1 MGGTRGLVRLWSEE
15 PRVTGAPL
23 CAKGVFG
30 TLPSLPWLASAS
42 QVPFGLALCM
52 QGVGVWLAGSL
63 QPGHMQPVFGFL
75 NLHLNQ
81 IVRVQEPCLVARIE
95 AGGVTTLFER

>member
-1 MGGTRGLVRLWSEE
+1 M
-15 PRVTGAPL
+15 
-23 CAKGVFG
+23 FG
-30 TLPSLPWLASAS
+30 ILLSLPWL
-42 QVPFGLALCM
+42 QPGLFWPGPVHVRGGCL
-52 QGVGVWLAGSL
+52 VGWSL

-95 AGGVTTLFER
+95 AGGVTTLFEW

>member
-1 MGGTRGLVRLWSEE
+1 M
-15 PRVTGAPL
+15 
-23 CAKGVFG
+23 FG
-30 TLPSLPWLASAS
+30 TLLSLPWLASAS

-95 AGGVTTLFER
+95 AGGVTTLFEW